1 MVESR
6 ERERGGES
14 ESRVY
19 LCCSCAGSCQD
30 KAMVVLVGR
39 CSISIIQL
47 YRSYKEVYSAYGV
60 CVMMGGEIYIL
71 VFDTLSM
78 VVIIGMYDLS
88 VEVDLYTY
96 I

>member
-1 MVESR
+1 M
-6 ERERGGES
+6 
-14 ESRVY
+14 
-19 LCCSCAGSCQD
+19 
-30 KAMVVLVGR
+30 
-39 CSISIIQL
+39 
-47 YRSYKEVYSAYGV
+47 YSAYGV
-60 CVMMGGEIYIL
+60 SVMLGGEIYIL